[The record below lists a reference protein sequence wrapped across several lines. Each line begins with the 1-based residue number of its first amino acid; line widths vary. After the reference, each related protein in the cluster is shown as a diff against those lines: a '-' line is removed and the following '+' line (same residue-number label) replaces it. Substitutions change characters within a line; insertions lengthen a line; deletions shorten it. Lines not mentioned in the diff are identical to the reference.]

1 MYDENPGEIDFGSS
15 QRGFE
20 LWAVDCI
27 QNTMFKMS
35 SVVLLFYIFTFICFN
50 ITYILYLEE

>member
-1 MYDENPGEIDFGSS
+1 MYDENPGSS

-27 QNTMFKMS
+27 QNTVFKMS
-35 SVVLLFYIFTFICFN
+35 SVVLLVYIFTFICFN